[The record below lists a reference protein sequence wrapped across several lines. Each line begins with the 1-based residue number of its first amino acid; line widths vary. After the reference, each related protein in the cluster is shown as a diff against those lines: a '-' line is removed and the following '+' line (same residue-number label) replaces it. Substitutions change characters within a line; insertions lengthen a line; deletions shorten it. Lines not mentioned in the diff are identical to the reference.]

1 MRSPDDAELAEHS
14 QTRGRIN
21 VNDADSEIPLL
32 QDSVILIGL
41 GANLPSDF
49 GPPQTTL
56 EKALEILE
64 AGGVRIVKRSNWRI
78 TPPWPPGAAQP
89 DYVNGAAL
97 VETALDP
104 EALLRAC
111 MEAEARLGRR
121 RLEIW
126 GPRVCDL
133 DLLAYGRV
141 VLPGAEAWALIAA
154 AATPPPDQPAL
165 VLPHP
170 RLHRRIFALEPAAEI
185 APDWR
190 HPVLGLS
197 LAELAARRAAEDRP
211 PSPSAVRKTP

>member
-1 MRSPDDAELAEHS
+1 MRSPDAAELAEHS
-14 QTRGRIN
+14 QARGRIN
-21 VNDADSEIPLL
+21 VNDADSGIPLL

-41 GANLPSDF
+41 GANLPSDV
-49 GPPQTTL
+49 GPPQATL

-64 AGGVRIVKRSNWRI
+64 AQGLRIVKRSGWRI

-111 MEAEARLGRR
+111 MTTEARLGRR
-121 RLEIW
+121 RFETW

-133 DLLAYGRV
+133 DLLAYGQTI
-141 VLPGAEAWALIAA
+141 LPGAEAWALIAA

-170 RLHRRIFALEPAAEI
+170 RLHRRLFALAPAAEI
-185 APDWR
+185 APNWR
-190 HPVLGLS
+190 HPALGLS
-197 LAELAARRAAEDRP
+197 LAELAARRAEAERP
-211 PSPSAVRKTP
+211 SIP